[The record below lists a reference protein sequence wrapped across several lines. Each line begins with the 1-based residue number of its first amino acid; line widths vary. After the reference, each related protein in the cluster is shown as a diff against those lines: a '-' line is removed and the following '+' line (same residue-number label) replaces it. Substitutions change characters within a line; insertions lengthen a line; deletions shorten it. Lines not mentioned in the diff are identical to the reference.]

1 MSAAVPAL
9 FLDRDGVINV
19 DIGYLHRAED
29 CEFVPGIF
37 EVVRRARR
45 AGYDVFVVTNQAGIA
60 RGYYSEETFDSFTRW
75 MLDQFEA
82 EGAPITKV
90 YYCPH
95 HPSAGQGE
103 YLRECE
109 CRKPAPGMLLQAA
122 REYPVDLTRSVLI
135 GDSSTDIDAARAA
148 GVPTRILIGD
158 AKTAGVAGDFIA
170 VTSLVEAM
178 EALHWY

>member
-135 GDSSTDIDAARAA
+135 GDSATDIDAARTA

-158 AKTAGVAGDFIA
+158 AKTPGVAGDFIA

-178 EALHWY
+178 EALHWN